1 VPYTVKSI
9 SPASGP
15 SQGGTDVIVQGRG
28 FIEGATDLPR
38 CRFGTPANYII
49 VDADILSYNR
59 LACTTPEGLHPIS
72 PSKFPS
78 DIPFSI
84 ALTSDAFDP
93 WTETSHKFRLYQQPR
108 FDTIVPTSVNVGE
121 ITEVVISIDPQPDPD
136 LPEDHENIFFE
147 PLPSNMQ
154 NHVAK
159 EGEEE
164 ESNEPTLAHFSQIKC
179 TFGRFGETAAVFIDE
194 YHLKCTTPSVP
205 DDPEDIYMEEIEFS
219 VTMNGFDYDLN
230 PENKRVFT
238 FVGTGSPT
246 GLLHIVILILL
257 SGLLIA
263 ACAIAAQRY
272 FESRPGADN
281 QY

>member
-1 VPYTVKSI
+1 MA
-9 SPASGP
+9 PA
-15 SQGGTDVIVQGRG
+15 
-28 FIEGATDLPR
+28 
-38 CRFGTPANYII
+38 
-49 VDADILSYNR
+49 
-59 LACTTPEGLHPIS
+59 
-72 PSKFPS
+72 KFPS